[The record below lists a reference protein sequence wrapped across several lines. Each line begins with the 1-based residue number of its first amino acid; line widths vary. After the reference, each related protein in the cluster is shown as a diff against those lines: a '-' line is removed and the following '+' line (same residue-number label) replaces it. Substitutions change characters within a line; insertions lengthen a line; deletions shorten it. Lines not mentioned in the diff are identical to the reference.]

1 MGAKTIAKL
10 AKEQGVKPVT
20 DVDTLRGPDWSA
32 DIGIGDVVAALNDGK
47 IATRPSMRGAW
58 LAREGDAIHMHY
70 NVDNNNLLSHAWQ
83 PTTADILATDW
94 IISERYE
101 IVRETSD
108 VWRDYF
114 RAEKIT

>member
-1 MGAKTIAKL
+1 MGAK
-10 AKEQGVKPVT
+10 
-20 DVDTLRGPDWSA
+20 DVFAQDV
-32 DIGIGDVVAALNDGK
+32 GIGDAVVALNDGQ
-47 IATRPSMRGAW
+47 IASRPSMGGAW
-58 LAREGDAIHMHY
+58 LAREGDTIHMHY
-70 NVDNNNLLSHAWQ
+70 NVDNNNLLSGTWQ

-94 IISERYE
+94 IISERCD